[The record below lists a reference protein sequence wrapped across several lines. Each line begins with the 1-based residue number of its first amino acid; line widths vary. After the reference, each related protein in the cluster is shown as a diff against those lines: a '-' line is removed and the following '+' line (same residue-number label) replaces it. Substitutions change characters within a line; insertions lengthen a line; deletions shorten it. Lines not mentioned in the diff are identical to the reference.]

1 MKKVMLLA
9 ALLAMLVVAAVPAI
23 AQVTQDFEQETDSGD
38 LDQSSSATVEG
49 DNSTQCIG
57 DQLNGNTGNLQNEAG
72 VIQYASG
79 GSPAA
84 SGSPTLSINQDQ
96 EFDESFVS
104 CTTQTNQ
111 AAAAG

>member
-1 MKKVMLLA
+1 MKKVMMLA

-23 AQVTQDFEQETDSGD
+23 AQVTQDFEQDTSSGD
-38 LDQSSSATVEG
+38 LDQSSENSVTG
-49 DNSTQCIG
+49 DNSTQCVG
-57 DQLNGNTGNLQNEAG
+57 DQLNGNTGNLQNEA
-72 VIQYASG
+72 VVLQYASS

-84 SGSPTLSINQDQ
+84 SGSPALSINQDQ
-96 EFDESFVS
+96 DFDESFVS

>member
-23 AQVTQDFEQETDSGD
+23 AQVTQEFEQETDSGD
-38 LDQSSSATVEG
+38 LDQSSAATVEG

-57 DQLNGNTGNLQNEAG
+57 DQLNGNTGNLQSEGG
-72 VIQYASG
+72 VIQYAS
-79 GSPAA
+79 
-84 SGSPTLSINQDQ
+84 SGSPSGAGDTSLTINDDQ
-96 EFDESFVS
+96 EFEESFVS
-104 CTTQTNQ
+104 CTTETSQ